1 LSIKIDGL
9 LAREKCGNLKKRKT
23 PGKESEEEFI
33 SSWVWQLTL
42 NGSSK
47 GEEGNK
53 HSELNALYD
62 L

>member
-47 GEEGNK
+47 GEEG
-53 HSELNALYD
+53 
-62 L
+62 